1 MGIPAEDAKTG
12 AMTETMTP
20 VPAGCVVVGVDGS
33 PGAEAALDWAIE
45 HARLTRRTLALVHG
59 WDTVPSVWLDQVGAD
74 AVTLQAEI
82 RAAAAEVVAAAASRV
97 AERAPD
103 LEVLPVVRHED
114 ARALLAGLSAHA
126 EVTVVGSRGRGPISS
141 LLLGSVSSAVADHAM
156 GPVVVV
162 RPGGPAPGEGRG
174 VLVAVDGDEGCRPPL
189 EAAYDAASVRGLSLT
204 VLHCTFDARIA
215 AGGPVTAELRA
226 AAEEEARLVVATAIS
241 GLQEK
246 YPDVQVHV
254 RAVFGHL
261 EDELMRAAH
270 DADLVVVGNH
280 RRNPLVAALL
290 GSVSRT
296 FLERADGAVMV
307 VPEGD

>member
-1 MGIPAEDAKTG
+1 VGFCGQEVKTG

-33 PGAEAALDWAIE
+33 EGADAALDWATD
-45 HARLTRRTLALVHG
+45 HARLTHRTLALVHG
-59 WDTVPSVWLDQVGAD
+59 WDSVPSVWLDQVGAD
-74 AVTLQAEI
+74 PVTLQAEI
-82 RAAAAEVVAAAASRV
+82 RAAGAEVVATAAQRV
-97 AERAPD
+97 SERAPEV
-103 LEVLPVVRHED
+103 EVLPVVRHAD
-114 ARALLAGLSAHA
+114 ARALLAGLAAHA

-141 LLLGSVSSAVADHAM
+141 LLLGSVSSAVAGHAT

-174 VLVAVDGDEGCRPPL
+174 VLVAVDGEEGCRPPL
-189 EAAYDAASVRGLSLT
+189 EAAYDAAAVRGLPLT

-215 AGGPVTAELRA
+215 AGGAVTADLRQQ
-226 AAEEEARLVVATAIS
+226 AEEEARLVVAEAVS
-241 GLQEK
+241 GLAEK
-246 YPDVQVHV
+246 YPDVDVHV
-254 RAVFGHL
+254 RTIFGHV
-261 EDELMRAAH
+261 ESELLRVAH

-280 RRNPLVAALL
+280 RRNPLAAALL

-296 FLERADGAVMV
+296 FLEHAHGAVMV

>member
-1 MGIPAEDAKTG
+1 MGIPAEEVETG

-82 RAAAAEVVAAAASRV
+82 RAAAAEVVAAAAARV

-126 EVTVVGSRGRGPISS
+126 EVTV
-141 LLLGSVSSAVADHAM
+141 
-156 GPVVVV
+156 
-162 RPGGPAPGEGRG
+162 RG

-189 EAAYDAASVRGLSLT
+189 EAAYDAASVRGLPLT

-226 AAEEEARLVVATAIS
+226 AAEEEARLVVATAVS

-296 FLERADGAVMV
+296 FLEHAEGAVMV

>member
-1 MGIPAEDAKTG
+1 M
-12 AMTETMTP
+12 
-20 VPAGCVVVGVDGS
+20 
-33 PGAEAALDWAIE
+33 
-45 HARLTRRTLALVHG
+45 
-59 WDTVPSVWLDQVGAD
+59 
-74 AVTLQAEI
+74 
-82 RAAAAEVVAAAASRV
+82 
-97 AERAPD
+97 
-103 LEVLPVVRHED
+103 VRHFHE
-114 ARALLAGLSAHA
+114 AQK
-126 EVTVVGSRGRGPISS
+126 PIFTIC
-141 LLLGSVSSAVADHAM
+141 H
-156 GPVVVV
+156 
-162 RPGGPAPGEGRG
+162 G
-174 VLVAVDGDEGCRPPL
+174 VQILVAVDGDEGCRPPL

-280 RRNPLVAALL
+280 RRNPVLAALL